1 MRQWGFRRPCLG
13 VCADA
18 ALPAPF
24 PGKPLS
30 IPLADGRPLRRRRQR
45 PGQRQPTAWRP
56 TVATEHQQQVL
67 THNEGPF
74 RDRHPQI
81 LVRILAEDAYKFKR
95 EQRVR
100 GQHTV
105 GARSFAFHPA
115 RRAATAPSRIVAPTF
130 CRGPNGSAARS
141 QELMMV
147 TPPPPTMMMMIKIVS
162 TTNKNIQAPDPS
174 RA

>member
-105 GARSFAFHPA
+105 GARSFAFHP
-115 RRAATAPSRIVAPTF
+115 PSILKA
-130 CRGPNGSAARS
+130 GSASSGPPRRDGALPNSRS
-141 QELMMV
+141 NVLSGTQRIRRSIAGAHDGDAAAADDDDDDQDSVDDE
-147 TPPPPTMMMMIKIVS
+147 
-162 TTNKNIQAPDPS
+162 
-174 RA
+174 